1 MRITTKGQVTIPQD
15 VRRRA
20 GLAPHMEVEFSIEN
34 GEVVLR
40 KASMQKDR
48 GQLAV
53 EHLRRARTRTSLSTD
68 EILALTRGE

>member
-15 VRRRA
+15 IRRRA
-20 GLAPHMEVEFSIEN
+20 GFVPNMDVEFAIEN
-34 GEVVLR
+34 GNVILR
-40 KASMQKDR
+40 KASDQKDR

-53 EHLRRARTRTSLSTD
+53 EQLRQARTRTSLTTD